1 MCKKNGPFFTKW
13 GEKMVTSQSKKEP
26 SYVRGLN
33 SFVGKNISSM
43 SSAEKLVF
51 MTYIH
56 QYKDARGLDQLSSDP
71 QISAEIKEQINIA
84 IKEFRLDE
92 KQDAATAFVSE
103 QRIKM
108 EQLRLEAQQLLSSS
122 RAFWSN
128 TDRVVDLLKRGIIKW
143 DSKVIGEDGKERTV
157 VGETYEQTKRLEE
170 KFDKLNK
177 SKAICRKK
185 MLMSAVYLASL
196 PAAEREKIL
205 KDIQKQDPSYAK
217 TLEDNI
223 GYCQQTPSAFPQ
235 LDPKFKTDDVYKTA
249 KEWVNLNNQTEELY
263 REFNNIE
270 KVHKQTRKDY
280 NKMDFK
286 SKKQSDY
293 VEDFLNDMKKN
304 GYTDFISQTDEVKR
318 KVKFRRLKEDP
329 IYYVLDT
336 SKMSAADRQRWF
348 NNLLN
353 ENPSEYRRLY
363 SITKLAYLTKPTVSI
378 QDKLKSIKELDKG
391 DPKIKAMVL
400 AGLREANPNLARQLG
415 VAQNTLQQAGT
426 YVQEE
431 PLAAYQ
437 PQSRNR

>member
-1 MCKKNGPFFTKW
+1 
-13 GEKMVTSQSKKEP
+13 MVASQSKKEP

-51 MTYIH
+51 MTYIQ
-56 QYKDARGLDQLSSDP
+56 QYKEARGLDNLASDP
-71 QISAEIKEQINIA
+71 QISVGIKEQINLA

-92 KQDAATAFVSE
+92 KQDAAAAFVSE
-103 QRIKM
+103 EKVKL
-108 EQLRLEAQQLLSSS
+108 EQMRLEAQQLLSSS
-122 RAFWSN
+122 RSFWSN

-143 DSKVIGEDGKERTV
+143 DSKVIGEDGKERTI
-157 VGETYEQTKRLEE
+157 VGETCEQTKRFEE

-177 SKAICRKK
+177 DKAVCRKK
-185 MLMSAVYLASL
+185 MLMSAVYLTSL

-205 KDIQKQDPSYAK
+205 KDIQKKDPKYAK

-223 GYCQQTPSAFPQ
+223 KLYQYNIKYYQQSPDAFPR

-249 KEWVNLNNQTEELY
+249 NEWSNLNNQTEELY
-263 REFNNIE
+263 RQINNIE

-280 NKMDFK
+280 NKMDSK

-304 GYTDFISQTDEVKR
+304 GYTDFISQTDEVER
-318 KVKFRRLKEDP
+318 KAKFRSLKEDP
-329 IYYVLDT
+329 IGRILDT
-336 SKMSAADRQRWF
+336 NEMSASDRQRWF
-348 NNLLN
+348 DQLFK
-353 ENPSEYRRLY
+353 ENPTEYRRLY
-363 SITKLAYLTKPTVSI
+363 SVTKLVYLTNPKVSI

-415 VAQNTLQQAGT
+415 VAQNTLRQAGT

-431 PLAAYQ
+431 PLSAYQ